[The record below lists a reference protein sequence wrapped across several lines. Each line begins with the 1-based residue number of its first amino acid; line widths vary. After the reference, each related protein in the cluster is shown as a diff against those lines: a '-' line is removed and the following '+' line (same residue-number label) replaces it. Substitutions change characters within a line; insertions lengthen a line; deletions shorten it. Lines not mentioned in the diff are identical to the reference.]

1 MESMNRFCTEC
12 GNQLT
17 AQSRFCN
24 ACGAAV
30 APPPAGNQAAPP
42 GMAGSVPIPPAPPV
56 PPAPPPGSTPWAG
69 QTGAYQQPYHQ
80 SGGNQPLRGYQPQ
93 SGAGQPPAGY
103 APQSTYPAN
112 YGGGNYQPTGAGPL
126 GNAPKS
132 SRGGCFKFFI
142 ILVFVIAIIG
152 GGGGALLYFESTGVI
167 TLPWSDEPDPKLYI
181 GRWQAVS
188 ISRGGA
194 TVDMAKEKGKV
205 NFEIVQGANAILTGK
220 LTNTAAPKN
229 IVTIE
234 LKPVKNSK
242 KYEGVAKDSADPN
255 NSIKVSGE
263 YAAVTKELVLT
274 AFPPNEPTSVFRF
287 KKQ

>member
-1 MESMNRFCTEC
+1 MEPTNRFCTEC
-12 GNQLT
+12 GNQIT

-24 ACGAAV
+24 TCGAAV
-30 APPPAGNQAAPP
+30 APLPAGNQAAPP
-42 GMAGSVPIPPAPPV
+42 PYQQPGLGQQQAGYPAPPV
-56 PPAPPPGSTPWAG
+56 PPAPP
-69 QTGAYQQPYHQ
+69 YQQPGTGQ
-80 SGGNQPLRGYQPQ
+80 QPVGYPQQPGV
-93 SGAGQPPAGY
+93 SQPPAGY
-103 APQSTYPAN
+103 QQPAGNAPQSTYPAN
-112 YGGGNYQPTGAGPL
+112 YGGGNYQPGGAGPL
-126 GNAPKS
+126 GSAPKS
-132 SRGGCFKFFI
+132 ARGGCFKFFI

-152 GGGGALLYFESTGVI
+152 GAGGALVYFDSTGAI
-167 TLPWSDEPDPKLYI
+167 TMPWSDEPDPKLYV

-205 NFEIVQGANAILTGK
+205 NFEIVQGANAGLTGK

-242 KYEGVAKDSADPN
+242 KYEGTAKDSADPKDI
-255 NSIKVSGE
+255 IKVSGE
-263 YAAVTKELVLT
+263 YAAATKELVLT
-274 AFPPNEPTSVFRF
+274 AFPPNEPTSVFRL

>member
-1 MESMNRFCTEC
+1 MEPMNRFCTEC
-12 GNQLT
+12 GNQIS

-24 ACGAAV
+24 TCGAAV
-30 APPPAGNQAAPP
+30 APLPAGKQAAPP
-42 GMAGSVPIPPAPPV
+42 GRAVSAPIPPAPPV
-56 PPAPPPGSTPWAG
+56 PPAPHYQQPGYSQQPAG
-69 QTGAYQQPYHQ
+69 YQQPYQ
-80 SGGNQPLRGYQPQ
+80 QPGG
-93 SGAGQPPAGY
+93 SQPPAGY
-103 APQSTYPAN
+103 VPQSTYPAN
-112 YGGGNYQPTGAGPL
+112 YGGGNYQPGGAGPL

-152 GGGGALLYFESTGVI
+152 GGGGALLYFESTGAM
-167 TLPWSDEPDPKLYI
+167 TMPWSDEPDPKLYI

-205 NFEIVQGANAILTGK
+205 NFEIVQGANAGLTGK

-234 LKPVKNSK
+234 LMPVKNSK
-242 KYEGVAKDSADPN
+242 KYEGTAKDSADPN
-255 NSIKVSGE
+255 DIIKVSGE
-263 YAAVTKELVLT
+263 YAAATKELVLT